1 MFRRRLSII
10 LVALV
15 TAPAAHVLAQDSDQ
29 SPQESRRRPGHR
41 ALNLGISGTGV
52 SFGNSRSWNGLRIN
66 WQDNAVEQ
74 VNGITL
80 TLWTAKHNED
90 MVVNGF
96 ALGVAGPVGGRFN
109 GLTIGIVGAVAEQ
122 GFNGITLAGVGAV
135 SNGNTHGV
143 TIAGLGVV
151 SNGDMAWV
159 NISGLGTVA
168 NRSMLGLNVA
178 GLGLVANGDMQG
190 INVSGL
196 GTVANGALWG
206 LNLGGLAVVGNGSV
220 RGISLGGLAVVSN
233 GSVDGVH
240 VGGLA
245 VVGNGRVRG
254 AAIGGLAVV
263 SNGRISGLAVG
274 GLAVVGSDGLVGVG
288 IGGAHVEAQ
297 LDSRPGH
304 FPDPDAHLGDARG
317 LYRRVQPHEGRPIW
331 SRDRRLQLRPA
342 TSWSATRSH
351 QQRPQQSWMAAGA
364 TPLQRPPRL
373 ASPPA
378 SQAGG
383 SGP

>member
-10 LVALV
+10 LAVLVA
-15 TAPAAHVLAQDSDQ
+15 APAARVLAQDSDQ

-80 TLWTAKHNED
+80 TLWTAKHNGD
-90 MVVNGF
+90 MAVNGF

-168 NRSMLGLNVA
+168 NRSMRGLNVA
-178 GLGLVANGDMQG
+178 GLGVVANGDMQG
-190 INVSGL
+190 VNVSGL
-196 GTVANGALWG
+196 GTVANGSLCG
-206 LNLGGLAVVGNGSV
+206 LNLAGLAVVGNGSV
-220 RGISLGGLAVVSN
+220 RGISAGGLAVVSSEV
-233 GSVDGVH
+233 GFAAPASTGLTTAAVDG
-240 VGGLA
+240 
-245 VVGNGRVRG
+245 
-254 AAIGGLAVV
+254 
-263 SNGRISGLAVG
+263 SG
-274 GLAVVGSDGLVGVG
+274 
-288 IGGAHVEAQ
+288 
-297 LDSRPGH
+297 
-304 FPDPDAHLGDARG
+304 
-317 LYRRVQPHEGRPIW
+317 
-331 SRDRRLQLRPA
+331 
-342 TSWSATRSH
+342 
-351 QQRPQQSWMAAGA
+351 M
-364 TPLQRPPRL
+364 TPFGYFFL
-373 ASPPA
+373 S
-378 SQAGG
+378 SSEHG
-383 SGP
+383 SGFEGSCCTHSSFQASRGVRFSFSARMRHALMSSRTSMFEMLGT